1 MKPDA
6 RAQFRSRG
14 IGRVAARS
22 FSTARLST
30 MRGLR
35 KRAWFFGTA
44 LLAVCLAVVLH
55 DEAESAVAAKRSKVA
70 KLHPAVQPAKL
81 DIDPANG
88 DKTLLA
94 DFATAPFPY
103 DGRSSSGLLNV
114 TAGKRKGHRNDATY
128 RDDRVLLHIPRQ
140 FNINRPGVMVVF
152 FHGHR
157 ATLSRDVRD
166 RQKVPAQVSASGI
179 NAVLVAPQ
187 FAVNAADSSA
197 GKFWEPGAFNRFV
210 GEAAQKLGKL
220 YDDPGAGQAFA
231 NMPIVIV
238 AYSGGY
244 HAAASCLKVGGV
256 DGRLKGVVL
265 LDALYG
271 DLDKFATWIT
281 KNKSRFFVSSYT
293 GSTRQRNYALKA
305 MLDHKNVAVEM
316 SLQSSRWEHSV
327 TFLPTNSKI
336 NHTNFV
342 TRAWTNYPIADLLSK
357 LEEYRP

>member
-1 MKPDA
+1 M
-6 RAQFRSRG
+6 
-14 IGRVAARS
+14 
-22 FSTARLST
+22 T
-30 MRGLR
+30 MCGLR
-35 KRAWFFGTA
+35 KRTWVLAAA
-44 LLAVCLAVVLH
+44 LLALCLTLVPH
-55 DEAESAVAAKRSKVA
+55 DRAESAAAAKRSKVA
-70 KLHPAVQPAKL
+70 KLHPAVQPVKPSA
-81 DIDPANG
+81 DPVNG
-88 DKTLLA
+88 DKTALA

-103 DGRSSSGLLNV
+103 DGRSPGRA
-114 TAGKRKGHRNDATY
+114 AGKRKGLRNDATY

-140 FNINRPGVMVVF
+140 FNIDRPGVMVVF

-187 FAVNAADSSA
+187 FAVNAADSNA
-197 GKFWEPGAFNRFV
+197 GKFWEPGAFNRFAA
-210 GEAAQKLGKL
+210 EAAQKLAKL
-220 YDDPGAGQAFA
+220 YGDPGAAQTFA

-271 DLDKFATWIT
+271 DLDKFAAWIVS
-281 KNKSRFFVSSYT
+281 NKSRFFVSSYT
-293 GSTRQRNYALKA
+293 GSTRQRNQTLKG
-305 MLDHKNVAVEM
+305 MLEHKNVAVEM
-316 SLQSSRWEHSV
+316 SLQAARWDHSV

-342 TRAWTNYPIADLLSK
+342 TRAWTTYPIADLLSK

>member
-1 MKPDA
+1 
-6 RAQFRSRG
+6 
-14 IGRVAARS
+14 
-22 FSTARLST
+22 

-35 KRAWFFGTA
+35 KRAWFFGA
-44 LLAVCLAVVLH
+44 ASLAVCLTFVLH
-55 DEAESAVAAKRSKVA
+55 DRAESAVAAKRSKVA
-70 KLHPAVQPAKL
+70 KLHPAVQPVKPN
-81 DIDPANG
+81 IDPANG
-88 DKTLLA
+88 DKTALA

-103 DGRSSSGLLNV
+103 DGRSPARAI
-114 TAGKRKGHRNDATY
+114 AGKRKGSRNDATY

-140 FNINRPGVMVVF
+140 FDINRPGVMVVF

-166 RQKVPAQVSASGI
+166 RQKVPAQVSASGV

-187 FAVNAADSSA
+187 FAVNAADSNA
-197 GKFWEPGAFNRFV
+197 GKFWEPGAFSRFV
-210 GEAAQKLGKL
+210 AEAAQKLAKL
-220 YDDPGAGQAFA
+220 DDDPGAAQTFA

-256 DGRLKGVVL
+256 DGRVKGVVL

-271 DLDKFATWIT
+271 DLDKFAAWIAN
-281 KNKSRFFVSSYT
+281 NKSRFFVSSYT

-305 MLDHKNVAVEM
+305 MLNHKNVAVEM
-316 SLQSSRWEHSV
+316 SLQPSRWEHSV